1 MDWDDAEE
9 IAAALYQ
16 AFPDIEPLSLKFSE
30 LRALVMDVDDFEGSA
45 KDANEVRLE
54 AIQMAWLDEVET
66 AH

>member
-9 IAAALYQ
+9 IAAALYRN
-16 AFPDIEPLSLKFSE
+16 FPDLEPLSLKFSE
-30 LRALVMDVDDFEGSA
+30 IRELVMDLDDFEGSA
-45 KDANEVRLE
+45 KGANEVRLE

>member
-9 IAAALYQ
+9 IAAALFQ

-30 LRALVMDVDDFEGSA
+30 LRTLVMDLDDFEGSA

-54 AIQMAWLDEVET
+54 AIQMAWLDEIES

>member
-9 IAAALYQ
+9 IAAALFQ

-30 LRALVMDVDDFEGSA
+30 LRGLVMDLDDFEGIA
-45 KDANEVRLE
+45 KGANEVRLE
-54 AIQMAWLDEVET
+54 AIQMAWLDEIEA